1 MVHLYQV
8 TERKN
13 AMKKQVKEIWL
24 RFESKEEY
32 SENEEKLLA
41 LLDTAPGDCIVK
53 IYVSSINGYKTES
66 GHSFD
71 EKQLSLLTDFLGES
85 NAKYR
90 EVEVEIPKKL
100 KRDVPKI
107 VQLIPCTHDLYAV
120 YGEDG
125 EKYKSRVL
133 MFALCNDQQIY
144 PLHFDVWMGVCLL
157 DEAVFDVDR
166 YELENGEIWEGDWG
180 KA

>member
-1 MVHLYQV
+1 
-8 TERKN
+8 
-13 AMKKQVKEIWL
+13 MKKQVKEIWV
-24 RFESKEEY
+24 RFESEEEY

-41 LLDTAPGDCIVK
+41 ILDTAPGDCIVK
-53 IYVSSINGYKTES
+53 IYVSSINGYKTARDY
-66 GHSFD
+66 SFD
-71 EKQLSLLTDFLGES
+71 EKQLSLLTDFLGEG

-90 EVEVEIPKKL
+90 EVEVEVPKKSER
-100 KRDVPKI
+100 KVPKI

-157 DEAVFDVDR
+157 DEAVFDVDG
-166 YELENGEIWEGDWG
+166 YELENGEIWEGD
-180 KA
+180 